1 MKNSEILIEVATT
14 ICPDGPNVPA
24 TKIQLRNNVVSLA
37 DNNPQGNDRLFV
49 YKRVH
54 GSSTI
59 EEIMPM
65 TAEEWLD
72 AQGVGGTRQPTLLY
86 LRQSLAAMS
95 KVSPLLNSLED
106 YLQNILAL
114 YATDSTPR
122 HTWPSPPTTFE
133 AAVQEAV
140 SQLSTT

>member
-1 MKNSEILIEVATT
+1 MKNSEILLEVAKT
-14 ICPDGPNVPA
+14 ICPNGPNVPA

-49 YKRVH
+49 YKQVN

-122 HTWPSPPTTFE
+122 HTWPAPPTTFE